1 MNAEAEAF
9 PEAPPTDSS
18 SAAASNEP
26 EAPGALAEDESL
38 MALRDK
44 LAGEASE

>member
-9 PEAPPTDSS
+9 PEAPPADASS
-18 SAAASNEP
+18 TMQATES
-26 EAPGALAEDESL
+26 EAPGALAEDEAL

-44 LAGEASE
+44 LAGDSAE

>member
-9 PEAPPTDSS
+9 PEAPPAGVS
-18 SAAASNEP
+18 SAAQANEP

-44 LAGEASE
+44 LAGETAE